1 MKEKEWTIMIYMA
14 GDNNLAVD
22 MSYAMEQI
30 KQAAGNDAKSPNI
43 FVYYD
48 GNSPSIPTLYCDFS
62 NPDAPVYQPSYQLTN
77 KLYPPQE
84 IKRNE
89 DASNFYSL
97 INFVDWCVNTVEVKN
112 GDEVSYGRRAK
123 RYALIISGHSAGF
136 LDKGLFKDESAEK
149 TMSMKYLYSLF
160 CRLTDDWNARV
171 AYADSKNEERQ
182 YHEMPPLSAEEY
194 ERETT
199 VLLGK
204 RLSILGFDS
213 CVMGMLEVA
222 YQFSPFTDAMIA
234 SEGLVPEA
242 GWTYGKILGC
252 LAQNNKLETRK
263 VAEKFVTEFIESQDA
278 YKVGGISVDMAA
290 WDFTPETDPDGYIR
304 YPGIDNLFD
313 AVIDLSAALHECFST
328 KNIIYRQMQRIL
340 LQTHWKCQSYMFDQN
355 IDLGDFCE
363 LLKEECKSLL
373 NDFQKVLSKDESAM
387 IKNLVKQCENV
398 LKRLSEFVIIS
409 GYSGGKYQ
417 YSNGVSLFFPWSYET
432 FETVRKNYE
441 ELWFYKN
448 TAPEFIGKSWLAFLE
463 FYLGEVA
470 RRGSDEPPK
479 PKQRYPW
486 AAFDEDDSIHEKA
499 LSATASQDGKLGTGQ
514 GRLGTGQGRLGTG
527 QGRLGTGQGRLGT
540 GQGRLG
546 TGQGRLGT
554 GQGRLGTGQ
563 GRLGTGQGR
572 LGTGQGRIIG
582 TGSNSFLESLETF
595 KNVYTPWN
603 ISGFSKETV
612 KQADSGSKQ
621 KKK

>member
-1 MKEKEWTIMIYMA
+1 MNEKEWTIMIYMA

-30 KQAAGNDAKSPNI
+30 KEVAGTDCNCANI

-48 GNSPSIPTLYCDFS
+48 GNSSAIPTLYCDFS
-62 NPDAPVYQPSYQLTN
+62 DPQNPIYQPSYQLTN
-77 KLYPPQE
+77 KLYPT
-84 IKRNE
+84 KDLRRNE
-89 DASNFYSL
+89 DAADYYAL
-97 INFVDWCVNTVEVKN
+97 LNFVDWCVNKVEVKT
-112 GDEVSYGRRAK
+112 GKKISYGRRGN

-136 LDKGLFKDESAEK
+136 LDKGLFKDETSEK
-149 TMSMKYLYSLF
+149 SMSMTYLYHLL
-160 CRLTDDWNARV
+160 CRLTDDKESLMINAETM
-171 AYADSKNEERQ
+171 NEEFKNCNVS
-182 YHEMPPLSAEEY
+182 ELSAEEF
-194 ERETT
+194 EQETT

-204 RLSILGFDS
+204 KLSILGFDS

-222 YQFSPFTDAMIA
+222 YQFSPFTETLIA
-234 SEGLVPEA
+234 SEGIVPEA
-242 GWTYGKILGC
+242 GWTYGKILGS
-252 LAQNNKLETRK
+252 LAQNNELKTKK
-263 VAEKFVTEFIESQDA
+263 VAERFVKEFIESQDA
-278 YKVGGISVDMAA
+278 YKIGGVSVDMSA
-290 WDFTPETDPDGYIR
+290 WDFTPGKDADGNFWF
-304 YPGIDNLFD
+304 PGIDNLVE
-313 AVIDLSAALHECFST
+313 AVGELSATLHECFRN
-328 KNIIYRQMQRIL
+328 KDLIYRQMERIL
-340 LQTHWKCQSYMFDQN
+340 LQVHWKCQSYMFDQN

-363 LLKEECKSLL
+363 LLEKECKLLVKDFKDAFSKEETEFINSLA
-373 NDFQKVLSKDESAM
+373 E
-387 IKNLVKQCENV
+387 ICENV
-398 LKRLSEFVIIS
+398 VKRLREFVIIS

-448 TAPEFIGKSWLAFLE
+448 IAPEFQDVTWLSFLDK
-463 FYLGEVA
+463 YLGEVA
-470 RRGSDEPPK
+470 RRGSEEPRK
-479 PKQRYPW
+479 PKHRYPW
-486 AAFDEDDSIHEKA
+486 AAFEDEFFDDNAINISVDVA
-499 LSATASQDGKLGTGQ
+499 GKLGTGQ

-572 LGTGQGRIIG
+572 LGTGQGRITG
-582 TGSNSFLESLETF
+582 EGSNAFLDSLETF

-603 ISGFSKETV
+603 ISGFSKKVDE
-612 KQADSGSKQ
+612 
-621 KKK
+621 

>member
-1 MKEKEWTIMIYMA
+1 MKEKEWTIMVYMA

-30 KQAAGNDAKSPNI
+30 KQVAGNDATSPNL

-62 NPDAPVYQPSYQLTN
+62 NPENPVYQPSYQITN
-77 KLYPPQE
+77 KLYPPEE
-84 IKRNE
+84 IIRNE
-89 DASNFYSL
+89 NASDFNSIL
-97 INFVDWCVNTVEVKN
+97 NFVNWCVNTVEVKN
-112 GDEVSYGRRAK
+112 GEEIAHGRRAN

-149 TMSMKYLYSLF
+149 SMSMNYLEELL
-160 CRLTDDWNARV
+160 CRLTDNREELIV
-171 AYADSKNEERQ
+171 KADEASKEFVKCGEPALN
-182 YHEMPPLSAEEY
+182 AEEY
-194 ERETT
+194 EQETT

-222 YQFSPFTDAMIA
+222 YQFSPFTETLIA
-234 SEGLVPEA
+234 SEGIVPEA
-242 GWTYGKILGC
+242 GWTYSKILGC
-252 LAQNNKLETRK
+252 LAKNNTLETK
-263 VAEKFVTEFIESQDA
+263 KIAERFVIEFIECQDA
-278 YKVGGISVDMAA
+278 YKVGGVSVDMAA
-290 WDFTPETDPDGYIR
+290 WDFTPETDADGAIWF
-304 YPGIDNLFD
+304 PSIDNLVE
-313 AVIDLSAALHECFST
+313 ATGYLSANLIACFAE
-328 KNIIYRQMQRIL
+328 KDIIYRQMKRIL
-340 LQTHWKCQSYMFDQN
+340 LQVHWKCQSYMFDQN

-363 LLKEECKSLL
+363 LLRKECKSLIEDL
-373 NDFQKVLSKDESAM
+373 AEVFSDEQ
-387 IKNLVKQCENV
+387 IEFLQNLVKECENV
-398 LKRLSEFVIIS
+398 LDKLRKFVIIS

-432 FETVRKNYE
+432 FDTVRNNYE
-441 ELWFYKN
+441 GLYFYS
-448 TAPEFIGKSWLAFLE
+448 TLAPDTKKQSWIAFLDL
-463 FYLGEVA
+463 YLGKVA
-470 RRGSDEPPK
+470 RRSSDNPRK
-479 PKQRYPW
+479 PKQKYNW
-486 AAFDEDDSIHEKA
+486 ADFENDETGEELSITPG
-499 LSATASQDGKLGTGQ
+499 STGKLGTGQ

-563 GRLGTGQGR
+563 GRLNGNN
-572 LGTGQGRIIG
+572 
-582 TGSNSFLESLETF
+582 SNAFLDSLETF

-603 ISGFSKETV
+603 ISGFSKET
-612 KQADSGSKQ
+612 DNSKETD
-621 KKK
+621 K